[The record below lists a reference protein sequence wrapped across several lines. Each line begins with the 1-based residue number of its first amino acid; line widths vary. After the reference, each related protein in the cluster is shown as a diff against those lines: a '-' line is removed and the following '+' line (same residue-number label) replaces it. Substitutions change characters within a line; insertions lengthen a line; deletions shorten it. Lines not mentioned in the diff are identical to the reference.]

1 MLAVT
6 LLGTLVSRGGA
17 FTSVALPALRE
28 ACTIRAACLRVRGGG
43 RVSSSFYTAMAGD
56 GPLEGGNGCRPALH
70 APRTSATRRVVR
82 THIRLCSFSEG
93 STGGTL
99 INASQ
104 SSTASAAQRPA

>member
-56 GPLEGGNGCRPALH
+56 GPLEGGNGTLH

-104 SSTASAAQRPA
+104 SSTASAAKRPA